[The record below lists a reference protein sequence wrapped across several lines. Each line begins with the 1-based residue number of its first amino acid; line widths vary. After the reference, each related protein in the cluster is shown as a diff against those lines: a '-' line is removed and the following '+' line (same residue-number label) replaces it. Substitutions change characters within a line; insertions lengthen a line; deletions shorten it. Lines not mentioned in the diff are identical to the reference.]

1 MKKNIHCIIILF
13 ITFFHAVICAQETVQ
28 SFLNTT
34 ATLYEAGEY
43 QKSLKSS
50 KNALHTIFDKV
61 ISYDSLDIAR
71 LYFYKGASEYYIQRF
86 DTSID
91 SYNNGIQFCPSN
103 DTGINYKAELLYE
116 RAFSQFELGDY
127 QNAHE
132 SSKEAAFVMHTVV
145 KPNYDYLLSIYC
157 DVAGSAATLG
167 FQEEANNYLN
177 KAKELYTIHQNEIP
191 STTDEASKPVL
202 FLYKAIEII
211 NCKTSLNASDIVQ
224 IKEHIQNLKKL
235 QSQNSFNIVEKR
247 MYAVSLNFLGD
258 AYLRTETSTI
268 SDYNKA
274 LSSINKALKVIPK
287 TFKEI
292 HNPQFKFNKA
302 KVFKLQKQYDKALRL
317 INSLLE
323 QLPRNDARLS
333 YFEAEKTNLLLAKN
347 DKDKALQ
354 SLQKS
359 IAYIHNDSTSL
370 QKDFSNFKPSYD
382 INETGLLVE
391 MADIIIQQYP
401 KDSTVL
407 SLASNMYKLG
417 LIQFENCYREE
428 TLNDKLTTYYQT
440 AIGGILKLKKLGYGY
455 LNFNLESLLN
465 KMEII
470 ENRLAWKQFQ
480 QSRLLNKV
488 TLSDAILNEEAIIR
502 KALIAARKRKD
513 TTAIFEYTTQ
523 LKQHLFTLKRE
534 FPIIASFAYETFDIK
549 AIQEK
554 LDETKAVL
562 KYKRIGDEFYAF
574 KITNNHIEFF
584 EIDNKDKELQA
595 SIETFYNQL
604 SNQYE
609 DKVLAA
615 LLHNKLLPFRDK
627 NITEY
632 TIIPDDV
639 LHYIPFETLVTPNT
653 NYLIEDVTI
662 NYASHLVFVNH
673 TNESNTG
680 IKNDEIIVFTP
691 QYDAELTSSAKEI
704 ILRDEKYRLL
714 GAEKESQLL
723 SAIFPSTLFESILAT
738 KDNFIEHSPKAKII
752 HLAMHANINNET
764 PELSHLLFNEN
775 NVDSKLYI
783 EELYGLHLNADL
795 AVLSACNTGKGSLDS
810 SNGMVSLNRAF
821 TLAGVPSTL
830 ASLWEVPDNVTQK
843 IMVDF
848 YQNLKNGQSKTTALR
863 NAKIDYLKNTND
875 ANFQMP
881 FYWAGFVLHGD
892 PTPITMQKSCT
903 PFIIVMFLL
912 VALIIAI
919 IVVRR
924 IKTNTLKLF

>member
-1 MKKNIHCIIILF
+1 MKKDIRCIIILF
-13 ITFFHAVICAQETVQ
+13 IIFSHAILCAQETVQ

-34 ATLYEAGEY
+34 TTSYESGEY

-50 KNALHTIFDKV
+50 KNALHTILNEEIAF
-61 ISYDSLDIAR
+61 DSLDIAK

-86 DTSID
+86 DASIN
-91 SYNNGIQFCPSN
+91 SYNNGIQFCPPN
-103 DTGINYKAELLYE
+103 DAGINYKAELLYE

-127 QNAHE
+127 LNAHE
-132 SSKEAAFVMHTVV
+132 SSKEAALVMHTAEN
-145 KPNYDYLLSIYC
+145 PNYDYLLSIYC

-177 KAKELYTIHQNEIP
+177 KAKELYTIHQNKI
-191 STTDEASKPVL
+191 STNTGEASKPVL
-202 FLYKAIEII
+202 FAYKAIEII
-211 NCKTSLNASDIVQ
+211 NCKTTLNASDIVQ
-224 IKEHIQNLKKL
+224 IQQHIQDLEKL
-235 QSQNSFNIVEKR
+235 QRQNSFNTTEKR

-258 AYLRTETSTI
+258 AYLRTETSTV
-268 SDYNKA
+268 SDYNRA
-274 LSSINKALKVIPK
+274 LLVINKASKVIPK
-287 TFKEI
+287 KFKEI
-292 HNPQFKFNKA
+292 HDPQFQFNKVKA
-302 KVFKLQKQYDKALRL
+302 FKLQKKYDKALRL
-317 INSLLE
+317 MDLLLE
-323 QLPRNDARLS
+323 QLPKKDTRLS
-333 YFEAEKTNLLLAKN
+333 YFEAEKANILLAQNNKT
-347 DKDKALQ
+347 KALQ
-354 SLQKS
+354 SLRKS
-359 IAYIHNDSTSL
+359 IAYIHNDTIVL
-370 QKDFSNFKPSYD
+370 KADLSNFSPSYD

-391 MADIIIQQYP
+391 MADIIVQQYP

-407 SLASNMYKLG
+407 SFASNMYKLG

-428 TLNDKLTTYYQT
+428 TFNTKLTDYYQT

-455 LNFNLESLLN
+455 QGFSIERLLN
-465 KMEII
+465 KMEVI
-470 ENRLAWKQFQ
+470 ENRLTWKQFQ
-480 QSRLLNKV
+480 QSRLLHEV
-488 TLSDAILNEEAIIR
+488 TISDAILNEEAIIR

-513 TTAIFEYTTQ
+513 TTAIFEYTIQ

-534 FPIIASFAYETFDIK
+534 FPNIATFAFETFDIK
-549 AIQEK
+549 TVQEK
-554 LDETKAVL
+554 LEETKAVI
-562 KYKRIGDEFYAF
+562 KYKKIDDQFYAF
-574 KITNNHIEFF
+574 KITNSDIDFF
-584 EIDNKDKELQA
+584 EIDNKDKELQT
-595 SIETFYNQL
+595 SLETYYNQI

-609 DKVLAA
+609 DKVLATI
-615 LLHNKLLPFRDK
+615 LHNKLLPFRNQ

-639 LHYIPFETLVTPNT
+639 LHYIPFETLVTPNS

-662 NYASHLVFVNH
+662 NYASHLVFVNYASK
-673 TNESNTG
+673 SNTT

-691 QYDAELTSSAKEI
+691 QYDAELTNTKEI
-704 ILRDEKYRLL
+704 VLRDKKYRLL

-775 NVDSKLYI
+775 NIDSKLYI

-810 SNGMVSLNRAF
+810 SSGMVSLNRAF

-843 IMVDF
+843 IMVNF
-848 YQNLKNGQSKTTALR
+848 YQNLKDGQTKTMALR
-863 NAKIDYLKNTND
+863 NSKINYLKNTND

-881 FYWAGFVLHGD
+881 FYWAGFVLHGA
-892 PTPITMQKSCT
+892 PTPITIQKSCT

-912 VALIIAI
+912 LALIIAI
-919 IVVRR
+919 IIVRR